1 MNKFK
6 LLMILVLVVLLAFA
20 SGCGEAKTAE
30 DSDIQSDEKGDSDV
44 MSTEADP
51 EDVQPIETGIV
62 YSDNGDIHITE
73 SGVTLIGVTA
83 EKDLYIDETVGDGD
97 FTLQDVEIKGTLYV
111 NGGGANSGYLI
122 NVEGSEMTI
131 GSKDGTRVVC
141 TNTIMEGITLLTSCT
156 VETDNDGL
164 KNVTVGS
171 EAQGAIDVLMKGEYP
186 EVTIE
191 SAANV
196 TISGSVNLLSV
207 LEGAGM
213 TSINMVDDSKVY
225 FYACNGQSVTVTGG
239 AIIEAW
245 INAEYCSLPEN
256 TDVISSETGIATVKL
271 GEVDY
276 EIIEWATPESGNTEE
291 GTEVTGIFA
300 EGYPKISGSG
310 ATVTVVVILETPG
323 HVYGII
329 EGSEISLEEIS
340 ASDLIYPGSNS
351 DNPDYIPI
359 YNSIS
364 VDEAGQ
370 VYTFTITNPGV
381 SPAGGTAVFIIAV
394 DADGNE
400 SPIYRFGY

>member
-1 MNKFK
+1 MNRFRFSW
-6 LLMILVLVVLLAFA
+6 ILVLVVLLVFTAGC
-20 SGCGEAKTAE
+20 SGEIKTTD
-30 DSDIQSDEKGDSDV
+30 DSDIHSDESGNSDV
-44 MSTEADP
+44 MSTEADA
-51 EDVQPIETGIV
+51 EDVQPMETGIV

-73 SGVTLIGVTA
+73 SGVILSGVTA

-122 NVEGSEMTI
+122 NVEGSKMTI
-131 GSKDGTRVVC
+131 ASKDGTRVVC

-156 VETDNDGL
+156 VETDSDGL

-171 EAQGAIDVLMKGEYP
+171 EAQGAIDVLMEGEYP

-256 TDVISSETGIATVKL
+256 TDVI
-271 GEVDY
+271 
-276 EIIEWATPESGNTEE
+276 
-291 GTEVTGIFA
+291 
-300 EGYPKISGSG
+300 
-310 ATVTVVVILETPG
+310 
-323 HVYGII
+323 
-329 EGSEISLEEIS
+329 
-340 ASDLIYPGSNS
+340 
-351 DNPDYIPI
+351 
-359 YNSIS
+359 
-364 VDEAGQ
+364 
-370 VYTFTITNPGV
+370 
-381 SPAGGTAVFIIAV
+381 
-394 DADGNE
+394 
-400 SPIYRFGY
+400 